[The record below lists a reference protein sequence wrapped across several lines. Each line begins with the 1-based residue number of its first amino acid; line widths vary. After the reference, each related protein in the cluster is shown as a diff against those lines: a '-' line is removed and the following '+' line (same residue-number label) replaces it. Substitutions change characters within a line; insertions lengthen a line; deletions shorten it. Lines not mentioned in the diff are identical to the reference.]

1 MFAPFDLPRG
11 VLLLVTDQLASPADF
26 VLHRAVVEHLKPSAR
41 LHPAKAEAADA
52 PRPTPT
58 HKGIVL
64 AVSEDPARWRA
75 IAAKSNLPL
84 AAPSFLLLDVLTL
97 GLRGALDALMRSLPP
112 AADAADSKAE
122 TDADVNTQADAE
134 ANAGA
139 DTDTLVLLDD
149 LAALEWLGVA
159 PAHEL
164 TRWCRALG
172 AACRKTNATLLIR
185 QHVLPDAAGDAE
197 GNLLLRALRE
207 QCAFHM
213 EVLPLASGRSGA
225 VSGQVALHAGPG
237 TARSGV
243 RLLARSA
250 ALQYKLM
257 DGPGGAVFFERGTG
271 AGVL

>member
-26 VLHRAVVEHLKPSAR
+26 VLHRAVVGHLKLNSAR
-41 LHPAKAEAADA
+41 AARGDIESENEKAAST
-52 PRPTPT
+52 R
-58 HKGIVL
+58 KVIVL
-64 AVSEDPARWRA
+64 SVSEDPARWKA

-84 AAPSFLLLDVLTL
+84 AAPSFLLVDVLAL
-97 GLRGALDALMRSLPP
+97 GLRGALDALVRALSPTALPSE
-112 AADAADSKAE
+112 AKCD
-122 TDADVNTQADAE
+122 TDADTQADT
-134 ANAGA
+134 
-139 DTDTLVLLDD
+139 DVHTDTLVLLDD
-149 LAALEWLGVA
+149 LAALEWLGIA
-159 PAHEL
+159 PALEL

-172 AACRKTNATLLIR
+172 AVCRRTNATLLIR

-197 GNLLLRALRE
+197 GNMLLRALRE

-237 TARSGV
+237 TARNGSGGGV

-250 ALQYKLM
+250 ALQYKLT

>member
-11 VLLLVTDQLASPADF
+11 VLLLVMDQLAFPADF
-26 VLHRAVVEHLKPSAR
+26 VLHRAVVEHLKPSS
-41 LHPAKAEAADA
+41 AA
-52 PRPTPT
+52 PTR
-58 HKGIVL
+58 KVIVL
-64 AVSEDPARWRA
+64 SVSENPARWRA

-84 AAPSFLLLDVLTL
+84 ATPSFLLVDILAL
-97 GLRGALDALMRSLPP
+97 GLRDALDALVRALSP
-112 AADAADSKAE
+112 AADVADSKAE
-122 TDADVNTQADAE
+122 TDADVDTEAD
-134 ANAGA
+134 
-139 DTDTLVLLDD
+139 DPDTLVLLDD
-149 LAALEWLGVA
+149 PAALEWLGVA

-172 AACRKTNATLLIR
+172 AACRRANATLLIR

-197 GNLLLRALRE
+197 GNILLRALRE

-213 EVLPLASGRSGA
+213 EVLPLASGRNGA

-237 TARSGV
+237 TARSSGGGV
-243 RLLARSA
+243 RLLVRSA
-250 ALQYKLM
+250 ALQYKLT